1 VNYLVTATNAANTI
15 SQNILKESYN
25 NKNNTSVDI
34 FSTEGFN
41 NSYGNGSV
49 AFV

>member
-1 VNYLVTATNAANTI
+1 MNYLVTATNAANTI

-34 FSTEGFN
+34 SSTEGFD
-41 NSYGNGSV
+41 NSDGNVPV

>member
-1 VNYLVTATNAANTI
+1 MNYLVTVTNAANTI

-34 FSTEGFN
+34 SSTEGFN
-41 NSYGNGSV
+41 NLYGNRSV